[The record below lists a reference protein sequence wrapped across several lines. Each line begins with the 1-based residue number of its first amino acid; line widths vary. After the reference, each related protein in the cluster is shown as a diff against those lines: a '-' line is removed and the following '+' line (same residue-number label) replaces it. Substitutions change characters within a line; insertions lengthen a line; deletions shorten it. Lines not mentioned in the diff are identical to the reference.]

1 MIKPYVFDGA
11 LLTATAVIQGT
22 AVPANTTRLVKSMS
36 VTNTTAS
43 PVTLAVYFVPMGGTA
58 NAVST
63 VISGK
68 VVAANETYTPDLG
81 TQGVNPGGSIQASGA
96 GLTFRYTA
104 LDFT

>member
-11 LLTATAVIQGT
+11 VLTASAAIQGI
-22 AVPANTTRLVKSMS
+22 AVPAGTTRLIKSMS

-43 PVTLAVYFVPMGGTA
+43 PVTLSVYFVPA
-58 NAVST
+58 NGSVNAAST

-68 VVAANETYTPDLG
+68 TIAANETYTPDLG
-81 TQGVNPGGSIQASGA
+81 TQGINAGGTVQAVGA
-96 GLTFRYTA
+96 GLTLRYTA